1 MKRTAFLSSIS
12 PFGKILLLFGL
23 VLLLAIVSALGGLA
37 FGALLFDASLNELA
51 GFISNPQGSKAVNF
65 IKFYQLVNQIGI
77 FILPGLFFAFL
88 VSDNSAKYLSLNH
101 APMLISILV
110 GGMIIYT
117 ILPFNGFLDELNGK
131 FTLPEALSGIEEWMR
146 DKEEQAKR
154 LTEVF
159 LKTSTISGLLV
170 NIIIVAIVPAIG
182 EELLFRG
189 VLLKLLNQLT
199 KNIHVAVILSSIIF
213 SAIHLQFYGFLPR
226 MMLGMVLGY
235 LFVFTG
241 NLWVPIFV
249 HFLNNASSAVI
260 YFLHDNGYINVPME
274 EFGTSPNIV
283 FVIGS
288 LLISLWLMIMIYH
301 KEGADRVSLK

>member
-12 PFGKILLLFGL
+12 PLGKMILLLGL

-37 FGALLFDASLNELA
+37 FGALLFDVSIDELA
-51 GFISNPQGSKAVNF
+51 GFISNPQDDKAVNF
-65 IKFYQLVNQIGI
+65 IKFYQLINQIGI
-77 FILPGLFFAFL
+77 FILPVFLYVFL
-88 VSDNSAKYLSLNH
+88 VSDNSMKYLSLDNM
-101 APMLISILV
+101 PKVISILV
-110 GGMIIYT
+110 GGMVIYS
-117 ILPFNGFLDELNGK
+117 ILPFNGFLDELNSK
-131 FTLPEALSGIEEWMR
+131 FTLPDTLSGIEEWMR
-146 DKEEQAKR
+146 NKEAQAKQ

-159 LKTSTISGLLV
+159 LKTNTISGLLV

-189 VLLKLLNQLT
+189 VLLKLLNQIT
-199 KNIHVAVILSSIIF
+199 KNIHVAVILSAVIF

-226 MMLGMVLGY
+226 MVLGMVLGY

-260 YFLHDNGYINVPME
+260 FFLHDNGYIKIPME
-274 EFGTSPNIV
+274 EFGTTQNTV
-283 FVIGS
+283 YVIGS
-288 LLISLWLMIMIYH
+288 LLISLWLLSIIYQ
-301 KEGADRVSLK
+301 KEGSDRFSLK